1 MAIAYKQAA
10 LTAQQKPKPSDF
22 KLGNSF
28 STRLFLKI
36 AAFSPGSINYKIIK
50 AGQLCYREGARCE
63 ALYVVCRG
71 YLKLKRTTASGEEML
86 VTVASPGDLI
96 GEFSLAGAENA
107 GQAPIGYGAFNNS
120 AAMNNEVL
128 YHRNSALATEDT
140 VIAAIHPDDFDMLV
154 RHDSEAAYLFAMWMV
169 QREQISQSKLR
180 DTLSVPKQTALAS
193 YLLRLSNSFGFPV
206 ATGTRIQ
213 VKLTHAELGEL
224 IGATRESVNRMLHAF
239 KEQGIIGASRGYLI
253 IEKEDKLKELTGCPE
268 CPACPVAI
276 CRV

>member
-10 LTAQQKPKPSDF
+10 LTAQHKPKPTDF

-50 AGQLCYREGARCE
+50 AGQLCFREGSRCE
-63 ALYVVCRG
+63 SLYVVCRG
-71 YLKLKRTTASGEEML
+71 YLKLKRTTASGDEML

-96 GEFSLAGAENA
+96 GEFSMAGAENA
-107 GQAPIGYGAFNNS
+107 EAAPIGYGAAGSSNVY
-120 AAMNNEVL
+120 NETL
-128 YHRNSALATEDT
+128 YHRCSALATEDT
-140 VIAAIHPDDFDMLV
+140 VVACIHPDDFDMLV

-169 QREQISQSKLR
+169 QREQISESKLR
-180 DTLSVPKQTALAS
+180 DTLSVPKTTALAS

-206 ATGTRIQ
+206 STGIRIQ

-239 KEQGIIGASRGYLI
+239 KEQGIVNASRGYLI
-253 IEKEDKLKELTGCPE
+253 VEDKERLKEITGCPE
-268 CPACPVAI
+268 CPACPSAI
-276 CRV
+276 CRI